1 MIIKKQNIFLF
12 LLIFDTAITSLYNRP
27 EWNLILILTKLL
39 NIFFVI
45 NFWNLSKLKFTIK
58 KDHLLYVLITFISFS
73 LSTYITGSLKPIL
86 FISQVIFYFFP
97 LYYIG
102 LNLTRDTLYRWILS
116 IQFINI
122 IFSFIG
128 YIIKPITI
136 SGFSRYSSIFTSGN
150 SSGLFAGTIILI
162 NIIFFGQINR
172 YFKDKYKT
180 FFIIST
186 LNSMFLMFISSNRL
200 SIFSLLFCLTIF
212 LLRYFFENFNFTANT
227 LVLQNI
233 SKIKPFFIF
242 FLITIFLIFLI
253 PSFFYDSLVYKSIYL
268 LDNDRITNGRFEMWD
283 FVFNKLELF
292 GSPTNVYYYI
302 EGTILSVIYR
312 FGIIPAILFFL
323 PYFYL
328 FLNLIIK
335 RNLNSF
341 SLSFYLLTQL
351 LTIWFTETNFVVLS
365 NMIFSVFLGY
375 EERLNNRAKFYIV
388 E

>member
-1 MIIKKQNIFLF
+1 
-12 LLIFDTAITSLYNRP
+12 
-27 EWNLILILTKLL
+27 
-39 NIFFVI
+39 
-45 NFWNLSKLKFTIK
+45 
-58 KDHLLYVLITFISFS
+58 
-73 LSTYITGSLKPIL
+73 
-86 FISQVIFYFFP
+86 
-97 LYYIG
+97 
-102 LNLTRDTLYRWILS
+102 
-116 IQFINI
+116 
-122 IFSFIG
+122 
-128 YIIKPITI
+128 
-136 SGFSRYSSIFTSGN
+136 
-150 SSGLFAGTIILI
+150 
-162 NIIFFGQINR
+162 
-172 YFKDKYKT
+172 
-180 FFIIST
+180 
-186 LNSMFLMFISSNRL
+186 
-200 SIFSLLFCLTIF
+200 
-212 LLRYFFENFNFTANT
+212 LRYFFENFNFTANT